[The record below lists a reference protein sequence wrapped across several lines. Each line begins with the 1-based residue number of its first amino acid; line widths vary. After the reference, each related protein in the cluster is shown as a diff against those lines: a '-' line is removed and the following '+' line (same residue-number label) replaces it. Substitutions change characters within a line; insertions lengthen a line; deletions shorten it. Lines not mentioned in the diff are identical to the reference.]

1 MKKDICKW
9 PPLTI
14 TAWPVKSNNEAHI
27 PDAQNLELFLYK
39 CTFPLIMIHTS
50 AVIHIYLMDVYDSHY
65 DKFR

>member
-14 TAWPVKSNNEAHI
+14 SAWPVKSNNEAHI

-50 AVIHIYLMDVYDSHY
+50 AVIHI
-65 DKFR
+65 